1 MSFDL
6 ASQALPGI
14 QKVHKAMITTERVDN
29 HLQVPRGSTS
39 VGHDS
44 SSNSKLPTYHEKLQL
59 ASASASELE
68 LEPQAQPEAPS
79 DQCITERQLVS
90 RQCCGHCQRAQLESS
105 AHDTFNL
112 EFTPPV
118 HIIVRVRV
126 VTTCIMFGASAES
139 NNLKIR
145 KTELRGPARGPGASR

>member
-1 MSFDL
+1 
-6 ASQALPGI
+6 
-14 QKVHKAMITTERVDN
+14 MIKTERADSHW

-44 SSNSKLPTYHEKLQL
+44 SYHEKLQL

-90 RQCCGHCQRAQLESS
+90 R
-105 AHDTFNL
+105 
-112 EFTPPV
+112 
-118 HIIVRVRV
+118 
-126 VTTCIMFGASAES
+126 
-139 NNLKIR
+139 
-145 KTELRGPARGPGASR
+145 